1 VAGENARKRWST
13 GWLSV
18 EPSSNRHLVGAEFSY
33 PERRPPMAKS
43 TQTVSHTQ
51 ERPKVAEAEGKGPVF
66 TCRHRAL
73 KAAVWKNET
82 ANGVM
87 FNTTVTRSY
96 KDGEEWKES
105 GSFGWDDL
113 LIIAELLRTCYG
125 FIAREMRKDSKET

>member
-1 VAGENARKRWST
+1 VAGENARKRRST
-13 GWLSV
+13 RWLNIH
-18 EPSSNRHLVGAEFSY
+18 PISNCHVVLAEFSY
-33 PERRPPMAKS
+33 PERRPSVAKS
-43 TQTVSHTQ
+43 TQTVSQTQ
-51 ERPKVAEAEGKGPVF
+51 ERPKVAEPEGKGPVF

-82 ANGVM
+82 ANGAM

-113 LIIAELLRTCYG
+113 LIVAELLRTCYG